1 MLGEQN
7 VLSTA
12 GYFKPVIYLQ
22 CNSIIKNIQYFY
34 IFQFCYKPNHKS
46 QIFSISV

>member
-12 GYFKPVIYLQ
+12 GYFEPVIYLQ
-22 CNSIIKNIQYFY
+22 RNSIIKNRQYFY
-34 IFQFCYKPNHKS
+34 IFQFSYTPNHKS
-46 QIFSISV
+46 QIFCISV